1 MNPNG
6 SFRHRPRRVP
16 PVPWAIVVLIVLV
29 LVLAIAD
36 TVEAVRRGIL

>member
-6 SFRHRPRRVP
+6 SFRHRPPRMR
-16 PVPWAIVVLIVLV
+16 PVPWTIVVLALV
-29 LVLAIAD
+29 ALVLAIAD

>member
-16 PVPWAIVVLIVLV
+16 PVSWPIVVVTVVV
-29 LVLAIAD
+29 LVLAIVD

>member
-6 SFRHRPRRVP
+6 SFRHRPPRVS
-16 PVPWAIVVLIVLV
+16 PVPWAIVLVAVLV
-29 LVLAIAD
+29 LVLAIVD